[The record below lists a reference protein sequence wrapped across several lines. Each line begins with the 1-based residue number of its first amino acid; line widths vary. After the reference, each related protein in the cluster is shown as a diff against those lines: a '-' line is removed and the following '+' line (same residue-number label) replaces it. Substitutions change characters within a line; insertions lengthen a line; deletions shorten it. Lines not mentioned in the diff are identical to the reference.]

1 MRRIWVIIGM
11 VAVLGV
17 FEGCT
22 RSEEGWIYGAP
33 NWTSDNKI
41 CFLEYHYVQ
50 RYRATL
56 WSEELWGALVKN
68 FV

>member
-1 MRRIWVIIGM
+1 MKKIAIITGIL
-11 VAVLGV
+11 VLLGV

-41 CFLEYHYVQ
+41 CFLEWQ
-50 RYRATL
+50 LSRIL
-56 WSEELWGALVKN
+56 CKGA
-68 FV
+68 F